1 MKKNKNQNRKG
12 FPMPDETTTSS
23 ASIQSN
29 DISTSN
35 TVSSSSVSSSVTAV
49 ETNAVTPTVQAK
61 KATIPVKKEIP
72 VKNVVP
78 VKKYMNTQA
87 TNVDKLNLLIS
98 AFTNAVDKKQ
108 DSITQWINLCNFLNR
123 TNDPKVFDAFRVWFA
138 RHRQTYADCTVAL
151 HGVHTIQN
159 ANTKTR
165 VSATH
170 QCFEELVRALSSRT
184 AHYRFSM
191 KAMQA
196 MCIGV
201 DLARWILRTC
211 ER

>member
-1 MKKNKNQNRKG
+1 MKKNKNQNSKG
-12 FPMPDETTTSS
+12 FSMPDEITSSS
-23 ASIQSN
+23 ASVQSSN
-29 DISTSN
+29 VSTSN
-35 TVSSSSVSSSVTAV
+35 VTPASPV
-49 ETNAVTPTVQAK
+49 ITTKVITPTVQAK
-61 KATIPVKKEIP
+61 KTQVTQKKDNPTSKVEARS
-72 VKNVVP
+72 
-78 VKKYMNTQA
+78 YT

-123 TNDPKVFDAFRVWFA
+123 TNDPKVFDAFRIWFA
-138 RHRQTYADCTVAL
+138 RHRQTYTDCTVAL
-151 HGVHTIQN
+151 RGVHTIQN

>member
-1 MKKNKNQNRKG
+1 
-12 FPMPDETTTSS
+12 MPDEITSSS
-23 ASIQSN
+23 ASVQSSN
-29 DISTSN
+29 VSTSN
-35 TVSSSSVSSSVTAV
+35 VTPASPV
-49 ETNAVTPTVQAK
+49 ISTKVITPTVQAK
-61 KATIPVKKEIP
+61 KTQVTQKKDNPTSKVETRS
-72 VKNVVP
+72 
-78 VKKYMNTQA
+78 YT

-151 HGVHTIQN
+151 RGVHTIQN

-196 MCIGV
+196 MCIGI

>member
-1 MKKNKNQNRKG
+1 MKKNKNQNSKG
-12 FPMPDETTTSS
+12 FSMPDEITSSS
-23 ASIQSN
+23 ASAQSSN
-29 DISTSN
+29 VSTSN
-35 TVSSSSVSSSVTAV
+35 VTPASPV
-49 ETNAVTPTVQAK
+49 ISTKVITPTVQAK
-61 KATIPVKKEIP
+61 KTQVTQKKDSPTSKVEARS
-72 VKNVVP
+72 
-78 VKKYMNTQA
+78 YT

-151 HGVHTIQN
+151 RGVHTIQN

>member
-1 MKKNKNQNRKG
+1 MKKNKNQNSKG
-12 FPMPDETTTSS
+12 FSMPDEITSSS
-23 ASIQSN
+23 ASVQSSN
-29 DISTSN
+29 VSTSN
-35 TVSSSSVSSSVTAV
+35 
-49 ETNAVTPTVQAK
+49 VTPASPVISTKVITPMVQAK
-61 KATIPVKKEIP
+61 KTQVTQKKDSPTSKVEARS
-72 VKNVVP
+72 
-78 VKKYMNTQA
+78 YT

-151 HGVHTIQN
+151 RGVHTIQN